1 MCWGERQG
9 GEMTVKEILE
19 SVRFVVDLEGRP
31 SAAVV
36 DMPTWEALLDVLEEV
51 EDLELVR
58 ERLSAWR
65 SKEGWT
71 AWELFD
77 AELADDA
84 L

>member
-1 MCWGERQG
+1 
-9 GEMTVKEILE
+9 MTVKEILE
-19 SVRFVVDLEGRP
+19 SVRFVVDLQGNP

-51 EDLELVR
+51 EDLEIVR
-58 ERLSAWR
+58 ERLVRWR

-71 AWELFD
+71 AWEVFD

-84 L
+84 V